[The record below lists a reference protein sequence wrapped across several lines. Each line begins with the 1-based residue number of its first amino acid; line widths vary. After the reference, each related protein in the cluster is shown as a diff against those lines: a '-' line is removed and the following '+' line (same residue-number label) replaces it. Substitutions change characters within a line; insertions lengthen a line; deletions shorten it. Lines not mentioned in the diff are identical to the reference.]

1 MTALMS
7 VLRATSFRAAFGFTT
22 ILVLALALVLS
33 LLYARLEARLAAVE
47 ETRIWREAASLTR
60 TYAQGGVK
68 ALAEAVTAQVDT
80 GQGLALHLTDRLG
93 VYLAGNIK
101 DFPAPEKTQAR
112 GNGWFDMT
120 AQDTAYRARL
130 VAPDDDLVLL
140 LGFDRDDMDT
150 SLAAIRRL
158 FLLTLIGLTL
168 LGIAG
173 ATLLARGNLARVAKM
188 NRHLQPVMQGA
199 LETRLP
205 VAKTGDE
212 WSLMAGHINIMLA
225 RLEKLVETTREVSDN
240 LAHDLRAPL
249 TRLRMRLEA
258 LSESAVDA
266 QLDQLADA
274 LGDVDALLRSFNAL
288 LALSR
293 LESGTT
299 KLARRPIDMGALME
313 NLHDLFE
320 AVFEEQDMQLVVE
333 AEVVTNMT
341 GDEALLTQ
349 ALVNGLENVL
359 AHGARAGSTVTL
371 DLQDAGDAVMLSLAD
386 QGPGIAAADR
396 TRAVERFVRLDESR
410 SGDGTGLGLSL
421 ISAIC
426 HHHGGTLMLD
436 DNAPGLRLTLHIPKG

>member
-1 MTALMS
+1 MAVLMP
-7 VLRATSFRAAFGFTT
+7 VLRATSFRAAFGFTA
-22 ILVLALALVLS
+22 ILVLSLALVLS

-47 ETRIWREAASLTR
+47 EARIWREAASLTR

-68 ALAEAVTAQVDT
+68 ALAEAVTAQADT

-101 DFPAPEKTQAR
+101 NFPAPEATQAR
-112 GNGWFDMT
+112 GDGWFDMT
-120 AQDTAYRARL
+120 GQDTVYRARL

-140 LGFDRDDMDT
+140 LGFDRRDMDA
-150 SLAAIRRL
+150 SLAEIRRL
-158 FLLTLIGLTL
+158 FVLTLIGLTL
-168 LGIAG
+168 LGVAG
-173 ATLLARGNLARVAKM
+173 AALLARRNLARVAQM

-205 VAKTGDE
+205 VTGPGDE
-212 WSLMAGHINIMLA
+212 WSLMAGHINTMLA
-225 RLEKLVETTREVSDN
+225 RLEKLVGATREVSDN

-258 LSESAVDA
+258 LSEGAEDA

-274 LGDVDALLRSFNAL
+274 MGDVDALLRSFNAL

-299 KLARRPIDMGALME
+299 KLARRPIDMRALME
-313 NLHDLFE
+313 TLHDLFE
-320 AVFEEQDMQLVVE
+320 AVFEAQDMQLVVD
-333 AEVVTNMT
+333 AEVVTDMT
-341 GDEALLTQ
+341 GDEALLSQ

-359 AHGARAGSTVTL
+359 AHGARAGSIVTL
-371 DLQDAGDAVMLSLAD
+371 GVQDGGDAVTLSLAD
-386 QGPGIAAADR
+386 QGAGIAAADR
-396 TRAVERFVRLDESR
+396 ARAVERFVRLDESR

-426 HHHGGTLMLD
+426 HHHGGTLTLD